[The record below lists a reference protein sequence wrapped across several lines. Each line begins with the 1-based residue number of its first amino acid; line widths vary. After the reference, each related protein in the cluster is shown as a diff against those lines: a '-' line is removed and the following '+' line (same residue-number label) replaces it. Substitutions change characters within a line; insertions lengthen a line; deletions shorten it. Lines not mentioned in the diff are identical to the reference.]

1 MYRYICACFQLTLS
15 AILDHKTSPSP
26 PAAAAA
32 QNISSEIE
40 GLTLAAPPSAEEE
53 EGEDNSERSDVA
65 ASGAVEWVF

>member
-1 MYRYICACFQLTLS
+1 MCFQLTLS

-40 GLTLAAPPSAEEE
+40 GLTLAAAPSAEEE
-53 EGEDNSERSDVA
+53 GGDDSERSDVA

>member
-1 MYRYICACFQLTLS
+1 MCLQLTLS

-26 PAAAAA
+26 PAAA

-53 EGEDNSERSDVA
+53 GGDDSERSDVP

>member
-53 EGEDNSERSDVA
+53 GGEDSERSDVP

>member
-1 MYRYICACFQLTLS
+1 MCFQLTLS

-40 GLTLAAPPSAEEE
+40 GLTLAAPPSAEEG
-53 EGEDNSERSDVA
+53 EGNSERSDVA

>member
-1 MYRYICACFQLTLS
+1 MCFQLTLS
-15 AILDHKTSPSP
+15 ALLDHKTSPSP

-53 EGEDNSERSDVA
+53 GEDGSERSGVVA
-65 ASGAVEWVF
+65 SAAIEWVF